1 MICVR
6 RTVPLALVLTG
17 VLAAPALAAP
27 PAVQDAGAADTYAVP
42 GPGQYLEGIGVF
54 GDEYYV
60 GATSDGT
67 VYRGTVGSD
76 AQVFLPGGRDG
87 RTSAIGIKATA
98 DRLYVAGG
106 STGYVFVYERT
117 TGRLLARYTNTAT
130 TASPTFLNDV
140 ALAPDG
146 TAYVTDSRREFL
158 YAIPAAVPTDGGTYP
173 LGVAVAFDGTAF
185 DYVAGFNANGI
196 AISGDGRTAYVVQSA
211 TGALFAVRLK
221 DKGTQ
226 KISRVDVVDR
236 DGQPYAL
243 TNGDGILLQ
252 GHTLSVLQNAQELLV
267 TVELDPSGKRG
278 VVTRLTT
285 DETFAFPTTLA
296 AAGSSFLVVNSQFDV
311 RAAGRTPAPFTVSA
325 IPAP

>member
-1 MICVR
+1 MIRAR

-54 GDEYYV
+54 GDQYYV

-67 VYRGTVGSD
+67 VYRGTVGGD
-76 AQVFLPGGRDG
+76 AQVFLPGKQDG
-87 RTSAIGIKATA
+87 RVAAIGIKATA

-106 STGYVFVYERT
+106 PTGFVFVYDRT
-117 TGRLLARYTNTAT
+117 TGRLLARYTNAAT
-130 TASPTFLNDV
+130 GSGATFLNDV
-140 ALAPDG
+140 AIAPDG
-146 TAYVTDSRREFL
+146 TAYVTDSQREFL
-158 YAIPAAVPTDGGTYP
+158 FSIPADVPTDGGTYP
-173 LGVAVAFDGTAF
+173 LRVAVAFDGTAF
-185 DYVAGFNANGI
+185 EYVDGFNANGI
-196 AISGDGRTAYVVQSA
+196 AISADGRTAYVVQSK

-226 KISRVDVVDR
+226 KVSRVDVVDR

-252 GHTLSVLQNAQELLV
+252 GRTLSVLQNAEELLV
-267 TVELDPSGKRG
+267 TVELDRSGKRG
-278 VVTRLTT
+278 VVTKRTT

-296 AAGSSFLVVNSQFDV
+296 AAGSTFLVVNSQFDV
-311 RAAGRTPAPFTVSA
+311 RTAGRTPAPFTVSA